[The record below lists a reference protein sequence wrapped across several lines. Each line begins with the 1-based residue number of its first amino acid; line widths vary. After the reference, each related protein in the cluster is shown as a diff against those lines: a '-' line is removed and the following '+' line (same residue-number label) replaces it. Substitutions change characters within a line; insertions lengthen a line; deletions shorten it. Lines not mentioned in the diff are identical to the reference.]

1 MRPIVEPCMIHTL
14 TVLTLDL
21 ATAIGLYWI
30 AAGIGLLMAPER
42 MRAMVDDLVRVPG
55 LTYGIGLGVFAIGTA
70 ILIPHHVL
78 YDPLSVI
85 VTALAALFA
94 LEGLLLI
101 AVPGLLVRVA
111 QPFLSHTRVWAVV
124 SLVLGV
130 LMLLA
135 GLTGRADALR

>member
-1 MRPIVEPCMIHTL
+1 MVHTL

-30 AAGIGLLMAPER
+30 AAGIGLLVAPQR
-42 MRAMVDDLVRVPG
+42 MRAMVDDLRAPS
-55 LTYGIGLGVFAIGTA
+55 LSYALGLGLFAIGTA

-78 YDPLSVI
+78 HDPLGVI
-85 VTALAALFA
+85 VTVIAALLA
-94 LEGLLLI
+94 LEGLVLI
-101 AVPGLLVRVA
+101 AFPQALIRIA
-111 QPFLSHTRVWAVV
+111 EPFLGHARLWAIV

-135 GLTGRADALR
+135 GLTGRADALP

>member
-1 MRPIVEPCMIHTL
+1 MHTL

-30 AAGIGLLMAPER
+30 AAGIGLLTAPDR

-55 LTYGIGLGVFAIGTA
+55 LTYALGLGVFAIGTA

-85 VTALAALFA
+85 VTALAAIFA

-101 AVPGLLVRVA
+101 AVPWLLVRVA
-111 QPFLSHTRVWAVV
+111 QPFLANARLWAVV

-135 GLTGRADALR
+135 GLTGRANALT

>member
-1 MRPIVEPCMIHTL
+1 MVHTL

-30 AAGIGLLMAPER
+30 AAGIGLLLAPER
-42 MRAMVDDLVRVPG
+42 MGAMVDDLVRVPG
-55 LTYGIGLGVFAIGTA
+55 LTYGIGLGLFAIGTA

-85 VTALAALFA
+85 VTVLAAVFA
-94 LEGLLLI
+94 LEGLVLI
-101 AVPGLLVRVA
+101 AVPQALVRIA
-111 QPFLSHTRVWAVV
+111 RPFLAHARLWAIV
-124 SLVLGV
+124 SLALGA

-135 GLTGRADALR
+135 GLTGRADALP

>member
-1 MRPIVEPCMIHTL
+1 MVHTL

-30 AAGIGLLMAPER
+30 AAGIGLLLAPER

-55 LTYGIGLGVFAIGTA
+55 LTYALGLGVFAIGTA

-85 VTALAALFA
+85 VTVLAALFA

-111 QPFLSHTRVWAVV
+111 QPFLAHARLWAIV
-124 SLVLGV
+124 SLVLGA

-135 GLTGRADALR
+135 GLTGRADALP

>member
-1 MRPIVEPCMIHTL
+1 MIHTL

-21 ATAIGLYWI
+21 AIAIGLYWI
-30 AAGIGLLMAPER
+30 AAGIGLLTAPAR
-42 MRAMVDDLVRVPG
+42 MRGMVEDIDRIPG
-55 LTYGIGLGVFAIGTA
+55 LTYGIGLGVFAVGTA

-85 VTALAALFA
+85 VTVLALLFA
-94 LEGLLLI
+94 LEGLVLIAFPQLLI
-101 AVPGLLVRVA
+101 GIAR
-111 QPFLSHTRVWAVV
+111 PFLASAQLWAIV

-135 GLTGRADALR
+135 GLTGRADALP

>member
-1 MRPIVEPCMIHTL
+1 MVHTL

-30 AAGIGLLMAPER
+30 AAGIGLLLAPGR

-78 YDPLSVI
+78 YDPLSMI
-85 VTALAALFA
+85 VTILAAVLA
-94 LEGLLLI
+94 LEGLVLI
-101 AVPGLLVRVA
+101 AAPQALVRIA
-111 QPFLSHTRVWAVV
+111 QPFLAHARLWAIL
-124 SLVLGV
+124 SLILGV

-135 GLTGRADALR
+135 GLTGRADALP

>member
-1 MRPIVEPCMIHTL
+1 MIHTL

-30 AAGIGLLMAPER
+30 AAGIGLFAAPER
-42 MRAMVDDLVRVPG
+42 MRAMVEDLDRSPG
-55 LTYGIGLGVFAIGTA
+55 LVYAIGLGVFAIGTA

-85 VTALAALFA
+85 VTVLAAVVA
-94 LEGLLLI
+94 LEGLVLI
-101 AVPGLLVRVA
+101 AAPGLLIGLAR
-111 QPFLSHTRVWAVV
+111 PFLAHARLWAIV

-135 GLTGRADALR
+135 GLTGRADALP

>member
-1 MRPIVEPCMIHTL
+1 MIHTL

-30 AAGIGLLMAPER
+30 ATGIGLLMAPDR

-55 LTYGIGLGVFAIGTA
+55 LTYALGLGVFAIGMA

-85 VTALAALFA
+85 VTVLAALFA
-94 LEGLLLI
+94 LEGLALI

-111 QPFLSHTRVWAVV
+111 QPFLVNARLWAVV

-130 LMLLA
+130 LLLLA
-135 GLTGRADALR
+135 GLTGRADALA

>member
-1 MRPIVEPCMIHTL
+1 MIHTL
-14 TVLTLDL
+14 AVLTLDL

-30 AAGIGLLMAPER
+30 AAGISLLLDPAR

-55 LTYGIGLGVFAIGTA
+55 LTYGIGIGAFAIGTG
-70 ILIPHHVL
+70 ILIPHHIL

-85 VTALAALFA
+85 VTLLAALFA
-94 LEGLLLI
+94 LEGLVLI
-101 AVPGLLVRVA
+101 AFPHILVRIA
-111 QPFLSHTRVWAVV
+111 QPFLDHARLSAVI

-135 GLTGRADALR
+135 GLTGRADALP

>member
-1 MRPIVEPCMIHTL
+1 MVHTL

-30 AAGIGLLMAPER
+30 AAGIGLWLAPER

-55 LTYGIGLGVFAIGTA
+55 LTYGLGLGVFAIGAA

-78 YDPLSVI
+78 YDPLSVL
-85 VTALAALFA
+85 VTMLAALFA
-94 LEGLLLI
+94 LEGLALI
-101 AVPGLLVRVA
+101 AVPHILVRIA
-111 QPFLSHTRVWAVV
+111 QPFLNGARLWAIV

-135 GLTGRADALR
+135 GLTGRADALP

>member
-1 MRPIVEPCMIHTL
+1 MVHTL

-30 AAGIGLLMAPER
+30 AAGIGLLLAPGR

-55 LTYGIGLGVFAIGTA
+55 LAYALGLGVFAIGTA

-78 YDPLSVI
+78 HDPLSVV
-85 VTALAALFA
+85 VTLLAALFA
-94 LEGLLLI
+94 LEGLALI
-101 AVPGLLVRVA
+101 AVPQAMARIA
-111 QPFLSHTRVWAVV
+111 QPFLGHARPWAIV
-124 SLVLGV
+124 SLVLGL

-135 GLTGRADALR
+135 GLTGRADALP

>member
-1 MRPIVEPCMIHTL
+1 MIHTL

-30 AAGIGLLMAPER
+30 AAGIGLLIAPAR
-42 MRAMVDDLVRVPG
+42 MRAMVEELESSPG
-55 LTYGIGLGVFAIGTA
+55 LVYAIGLGVFAIGTA

-85 VTALAALFA
+85 VTVLAAVFA
-94 LEGLLLI
+94 LEGLVLIALPGLLI
-101 AVPGLLVRVA
+101 ALAR
-111 QPFLSHTRVWAVV
+111 PFLAHARLWAIV

-130 LMLLA
+130 LMLLG
-135 GLTGRADALR
+135 GLTGRADALP

>member
-1 MRPIVEPCMIHTL
+1 MIHTL

-30 AAGIGLLMAPER
+30 AAGIGLLIDPAR

-55 LTYGIGLGVFAIGTA
+55 LSYALGLGVFAIGTA

-85 VTALAALFA
+85 VTVLAALFA
-94 LEGLLLI
+94 VEGLLLI
-101 AVPGLLVRVA
+101 AVPGVLVRVA
-111 QPFLSHTRVWAVV
+111 QPFLANARLWAVV
-124 SLVLGV
+124 SVVLGV

-135 GLTGRADALR
+135 GLTGRADALA

>member
-1 MRPIVEPCMIHTL
+1 VRRIVEAHMIHTL

-30 AAGIGLLMAPER
+30 AAGIGLLIAPER

-55 LTYGIGLGVFAIGTA
+55 LTYGLGLGVFAIGTA

-85 VTALAALFA
+85 VTVLAALFA

-101 AVPGLLVRVA
+101 AVPRPLVRVA
-111 QPFLSHTRVWAVV
+111 QPFLNNARLWAIV

-135 GLTGRADALR
+135 GLTGRADAMP

>member
-1 MRPIVEPCMIHTL
+1 MVHTL

-30 AAGIGLLMAPER
+30 AAGIGLLIDPAR

-78 YDPLSVI
+78 YDPLSMI
-85 VTALAALFA
+85 VTILAAVLA
-94 LEGLLLI
+94 LEGLVLI
-101 AVPGLLVRVA
+101 AAPQALVRIA
-111 QPFLSHTRVWAVV
+111 QPFLAHARLWAIL
-124 SLVLGV
+124 SLILGV

-135 GLTGRADALR
+135 GLTGRADALP

>member
-1 MRPIVEPCMIHTL
+1 MVHTL

-30 AAGIGLLMAPER
+30 AAGIGLLLAPGR
-42 MRAMVDDLVRVPG
+42 MRAMVEDLVRVPG

-78 YDPLSVI
+78 YDPLSMI
-85 VTALAALFA
+85 VTILAAVLA
-94 LEGLLLI
+94 LEGLVLI
-101 AVPGLLVRVA
+101 AAPQALVRIA
-111 QPFLSHTRVWAVV
+111 QPFLAHARLWAIL
-124 SLVLGV
+124 SLILGV

-135 GLTGRADALR
+135 GLTGRADALP

>member
-1 MRPIVEPCMIHTL
+1 MVHTL

-30 AAGIGLLMAPER
+30 AAGIGLLVAPQR
-42 MRAMVDDLVRVPG
+42 MRAMVDDLRAPG
-55 LTYGIGLGVFAIGTA
+55 LCYALGLGLFAIGTA

-78 YDPLSVI
+78 HDPLGAI
-85 VTALAALFA
+85 VTLIAALLA
-94 LEGLLLI
+94 LEGLVLI
-101 AVPGLLVRVA
+101 ACPQALIRIA
-111 QPFLSHTRVWAVV
+111 EPFLGHARLWAIV

-135 GLTGRADALR
+135 GLTGRADALP

>member
-1 MRPIVEPCMIHTL
+1 MVHTL

-21 ATAIGLYWI
+21 AIAIGLYWI
-30 AAGIGLLMAPER
+30 AAGIGLLAAPQR
-42 MRAMVDDLVRVPG
+42 MRAMVEDIDRSPG
-55 LTYGIGLGVFAIGTA
+55 LVYAIGLGVFAIGVA

-85 VTALAALFA
+85 VTVLAALFA
-94 LEGLLLI
+94 LEGLVLIAAPQLLI
-101 AVPGLLVRVA
+101 GLAR
-111 QPFLSHTRVWAVV
+111 PFLAHARLCAIV

-135 GLTGRADALR
+135 GLTGRADALP